1 MAEPHTLNASQGIL
15 PRYLFL
21 GGALAGR
28 RVLEIGALSAVGIE
42 GAQLCLELGAREVT
56 TLGNAEEVR
65 ALDHLDLPPSLNLWE
80 EDDSLPPRAR
90 FDLIA
95 VHRAAALNNP
105 VRREAWKARL
115 NPTGHLVVAADG
127 AFGRRGPSYAE
138 LVGPL
143 KEMFP
148 SVQVVLER
156 PFFGQAL
163 VPFGVEGPPRLDA
176 RLARESPPSHYL
188 LICGQN
194 PLAVEG
200 PAFMATVQPARNG
213 ATAPE
218 HPGHDEHLR
227 EQLGKAHA
235 AVREREQ
242 WLGELRVELEERD
255 ASLAS
260 REHDAR
266 VAAGQAATAQREAE
280 AYREDR
286 DHARQQLK
294 MRSDD
299 LATALARATSA
310 ETERDDL
317 RKQAA
322 PETTATAAP
331 AVTPDPA
338 EHEKLMQSVAELR
351 QALEQARAE
360 VDSERERGRRG
371 EAELEDAAARDV
383 QLARELRSLGTR
395 LTAAEQRAEGLQ
407 AQLEKANAELTRSEG
422 ARQELETEL
431 GRLISDLREA
441 PVPVVP
447 LPGATP
453 AAPPPAEGPAR
464 ENTPEATNDE
474 ERERLRI
481 ALRDREERLALLR
494 RELTDKAE
502 RISRLLEEL
511 QEAKTKGLRLF
522 NR

>member
-65 ALDHLDLPPSLNLWE
+65 SLDHLDLPPSLNLWE
-80 EDDSLPPRAR
+80 EDDALPPRAR

-95 VHRAAALNNP
+95 VHRAVALNNP
-105 VRREAWKARL
+105 MRREAWKARL
-115 NPTGHLVVAADG
+115 NPSGHLVVAADG

-156 PFFGQAL
+156 PFSGQAL

-188 LICGQN
+188 LICGEK

-200 PAFMATVQPARNG
+200 PAFMATLQPARNG
-213 ATAPE
+213 ATSSE
-218 HPGHDEHLR
+218 HPAPDDHLR

-266 VAAGQAATAQREAE
+266 VAVGQAATAQREAE

-299 LATALARATSA
+299 LAAALARATSA
-310 ETERDDL
+310 ETERDEL
-317 RKQAA
+317 REKVSRD
-322 PETTATAAP
+322 AP
-331 AVTPDPA
+331 AVAPTTTADTA
-338 EHEKLMQSVAELR
+338 EHEKLSQLVAELR
-351 QALEQARAE
+351 QALEQSRAE
-360 VDSERERGRRG
+360 VDAERERGRRG

-395 LTAAEQRAEGLQ
+395 ATAAEQRADGLQ
-407 AQLEKANAELTRSEG
+407 SQLEKASAELTRSEG

-431 GRLISDLREA
+431 ARLVSDLREA

-447 LPGATP
+447 LPGAASSTP
-453 AAPPPAEGPAR
+453 TTTEAPEQANA
-464 ENTPEATNDE
+464 NDE

>member
-80 EDDSLPPRAR
+80 EDDTLPPRAR

-105 VRREAWKARL
+105 MRREAWKARL

-188 LICGQN
+188 LICGEH

-200 PAFMATVQPARNG
+200 PAFMATVQPVRNG

-218 HPGHDEHLR
+218 HPGQDEHLR

-242 WLGELRVELEERD
+242 WLGELRIELEERD

-294 MRSDD
+294 MRSED
-299 LATALARATSA
+299 LTAALARATSA
-310 ETERDDL
+310 EAERDQL
-317 RKQAA
+317 RQKA
-322 PETTATAAP
+322 PIETNTAAP
-331 AVTPDPA
+331 AAPADAA
-338 EHEKLMQSVAELR
+338 EHEKLVHSVTELR

-383 QLARELRSLGTR
+383 QLAREIRALGTR

-431 GRLISDLREA
+431 GRLVSDLREA

-447 LPGATP
+447 LPGAAPITP
-453 AAPPPAEGPAR
+453 TPTEGPAR
-464 ENTPEATNDE
+464 ENSPENSNDE